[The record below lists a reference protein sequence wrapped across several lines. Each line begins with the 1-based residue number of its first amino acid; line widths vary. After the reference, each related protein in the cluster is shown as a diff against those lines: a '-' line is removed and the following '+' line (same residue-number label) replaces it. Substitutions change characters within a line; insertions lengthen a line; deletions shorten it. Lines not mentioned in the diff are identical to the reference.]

1 MGAAAAALARDLGAE
16 VTVADLR
23 PPADAAGMRFLT
35 ADLADRAAIDRTLA
49 EAGGRLDAV
58 LNCQGISGAGAGAS
72 AETVLAVN
80 LLGVRHLS
88 ERALELMPA
97 GGAIVSIASTGGLG
111 WAKRRDEIDS
121 FLDTASFAAGRLA
134 ARAASSAT
142 GPPQARAHG
151 DPASVGRVPRLDQ
164 PDRPVAHPLGLLLV
178 ADRVGARDNAVP
190 RLAPTRARLDHAD
203 LGVDRVARLDRG
215 GEAQLVDPEQRAPVM
230 GVARKDIEALGK
242 HEGEEARGD
251 ASLEECLRA
260 GVVGVDE
267 RFLEDAGERHEADN
281 VGLGHCPA
289 HRPRDLARDEVLEV
303 PVSHARAPRPS
314 TASCAVARRCA
325 SRRRAP
331 RSGPRTG
338 ARGSAPRRPS

>member
-1 MGAAAAALARDLGAE
+1 MADAAGLDLRGKRFLVAGGGGSGMGAAAAALARDLGAE

-121 FLDTASFAAGRLA
+121 FLDTASFAAGREWIAAHPELVEPVFPNAYSFSKQALIVWTMRTAVSAIAAGVRVNCTSPGSTATAMAREFPAEGVEFTNRPSGRSSVPSEQAWPLVFLASPAASYVNGVNLVVDGGHSA
-134 ARAASSAT
+134 ART
-142 GPPQARAHG
+142 
-151 DPASVGRVPRLDQ
+151 
-164 PDRPVAHPLGLLLV
+164 LGLL
-178 ADRVGARDNAVP
+178 
-190 RLAPTRARLDHAD
+190 
-203 LGVDRVARLDRG
+203 
-215 GEAQLVDPEQRAPVM
+215 
-230 GVARKDIEALGK
+230 
-242 HEGEEARGD
+242 
-251 ASLEECLRA
+251 S
-260 GVVGVDE
+260 
-267 RFLEDAGERHEADN
+267 
-281 VGLGHCPA
+281 
-289 HRPRDLARDEVLEV
+289 
-303 PVSHARAPRPS
+303 
-314 TASCAVARRCA
+314 
-325 SRRRAP
+325 
-331 RSGPRTG
+331 
-338 ARGSAPRRPS
+338 

>member
-1 MGAAAAALARDLGAE
+1 MADAAVLDLRGKRFLVAGGGGSGMGAAAAALARDLGAE

-121 FLDTASFAAGRLA
+121 FLDTASFAAGREWIAAHPELVEPVFPNAYSFSKQALIVWTMRTAVSATAMAREFPAEGVEFTNRPSGRSSVPSEQAWPLVFLASPAASYVNGVNLVVDGGHSA
-134 ARAASSAT
+134 ART
-142 GPPQARAHG
+142 
-151 DPASVGRVPRLDQ
+151 
-164 PDRPVAHPLGLLLV
+164 LGLL
-178 ADRVGARDNAVP
+178 
-190 RLAPTRARLDHAD
+190 
-203 LGVDRVARLDRG
+203 
-215 GEAQLVDPEQRAPVM
+215 
-230 GVARKDIEALGK
+230 
-242 HEGEEARGD
+242 
-251 ASLEECLRA
+251 S
-260 GVVGVDE
+260 
-267 RFLEDAGERHEADN
+267 
-281 VGLGHCPA
+281 
-289 HRPRDLARDEVLEV
+289 
-303 PVSHARAPRPS
+303 
-314 TASCAVARRCA
+314 
-325 SRRRAP
+325 
-331 RSGPRTG
+331 
-338 ARGSAPRRPS
+338 